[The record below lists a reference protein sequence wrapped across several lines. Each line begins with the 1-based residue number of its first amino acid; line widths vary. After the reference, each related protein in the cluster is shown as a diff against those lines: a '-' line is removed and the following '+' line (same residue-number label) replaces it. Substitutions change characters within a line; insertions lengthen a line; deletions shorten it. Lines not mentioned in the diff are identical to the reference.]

1 LAGAGFEPG
10 IQRRYAHKRD
20 KLAAGPGIASLA
32 SMRLREIIL
41 TWSLFALTAAL
52 VPASLISQAE
62 KQPVGPQP
70 DPAGARLSHG
80 KKLILKDG
88 NFQLVRSYERHGDR
102 VRYLSVER
110 GDWEEIPA
118 AMVDWPATEK
128 AGAEEQKQEEALVKR
143 VEAQERARQVISV
156 VDVDASLLVGNG
168 AFLPTGEGM
177 FVVEG
182 KSVTKL
188 EQVGSRTKTDKKRA
202 IAQVISPV
210 PLIPGKRNVEL
221 PGAKAKIR
229 VTPVTGPPEFY
240 LRELAPDP
248 DDPTTIWHSSRQGVD
263 GPEVELVQATVK
275 GSTRRLRAIRTM
287 MGQEIS
293 SDGKMLTMQRWE
305 IAKNVFRFTL
315 SEPLPPGE
323 YALAEILPDG
333 VNVFVWDFGVD
344 GQPASR

>member
-1 LAGAGFEPG
+1 
-10 IQRRYAHKRD
+10 
-20 KLAAGPGIASLA
+20 
-32 SMRLREIIL
+32 
-41 TWSLFALTAAL
+41 
-52 VPASLISQAE
+52 V
-62 KQPVGPQP
+62 
-70 DPAGARLSHG
+70 ARLSHG
-80 KKLILKDG
+80 RKLILKDG

-118 AMVDWPATEK
+118 AMIDWPATEK
-128 AGAEEQKQEEALVKR
+128 ADAEEQKKEDALVKR
-143 VEAQERARQVISV
+143 VEAQERAHQVISV
-156 VDVDASLLVGNG
+156 VDVDASLPVGSG

-188 EQVGSRTKTDKKRA
+188 DQVGSQTKTDKKRA

-275 GSTRRLRAIRTM
+275 GNTRRLRAIRTM
-287 MGQEIS
+287 MGQEVS
-293 SDGKMLTMQRWE
+293 AEGKTIAIQRLV
-305 IAKNVFRFTL
+305 IAKNVYRFTI

-333 VNVFVWDFGVD
+333 VNIFVWDFGVD
-344 GQPASR
+344 GRSASR

>member
-1 LAGAGFEPG
+1 MRVRNTILSWSLSL
-10 IQRRYAHKRD
+10 
-20 KLAAGPGIASLA
+20 LAAAVL
-32 SMRLREIIL
+32 
-41 TWSLFALTAAL
+41 
-52 VPASLISQAE
+52 PASLSGQAP

-80 KKLILKDG
+80 RKLILKDG

-118 AMVDWPATEK
+118 AMIDWPATEK
-128 AGAEEQKQEEALVKR
+128 AEAEEQKKEDALVKR
-143 VEAQERARQVISV
+143 VEAQERAHQVISV
-156 VDVDASLLVGNG
+156 VDVDASLPVGSG

-188 EQVGSRTKTDKKRA
+188 DQVGSQTKTDKKRA

-275 GSTRRLRAIRTM
+275 GNTRRLRAIRTM
-287 MGQEIS
+287 MGQEVS
-293 SDGKMLTMQRWE
+293 AEGKTIAIQRWE
-305 IAKNVFRFTL
+305 IAKNVYRFTI

-333 VNVFVWDFGVD
+333 VNIFVWDFGVD
-344 GQPASR
+344 GRSASR